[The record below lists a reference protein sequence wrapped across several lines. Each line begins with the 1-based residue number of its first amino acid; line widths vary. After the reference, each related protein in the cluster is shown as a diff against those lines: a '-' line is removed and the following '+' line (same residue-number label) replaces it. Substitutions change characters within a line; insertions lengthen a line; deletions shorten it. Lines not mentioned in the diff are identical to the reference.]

1 MVFLL
6 LITWYI
12 WCMVL
17 TSFFQYCEASS
28 VLPDAEEVLRTL
40 LATRKLNT
48 VLLRGRRLCSVPHL
62 IPRCVELCAG
72 TTCTPQGECCT
83 CCQIG
88 CEECDNNYCNGAYDA
103 CHICNGPG
111 FDSNGCCPQS
121 PSDCAGVC
129 SLPGEGS
136 VDLGC
141 GCNQPG
147 PNPCCGG
154 QQKSGCNNACGS
166 SLVVDCAGEY

>member
-1 MVFLL
+1 MYDTLTKSTQDPANLAVGVVIVRKDKEAILDT
-6 LITWYI
+6 IS
-12 WCMVL
+12 MVL

-83 CCQIG
+83 
-88 CEECDNNYCNGAYDA
+88 
-103 CHICNGPG
+103 
-111 FDSNGCCPQS
+111 
-121 PSDCAGVC
+121 
-129 SLPGEGS
+129 
-136 VDLGC
+136 
-141 GCNQPG
+141 
-147 PNPCCGG
+147 
-154 QQKSGCNNACGS
+154 
-166 SLVVDCAGEY
+166 